1 MQKPSLER
9 LPQRMVKLMSSLVD
23 QTEKPKLPTMQPP
36 AIPALVADAAG
47 RLGLTL
53 TLTSPSVPE
62 QYDVLRNGEP
72 SGYIRARHCGM
83 SVSYPDT
90 GGEDLYDGPIDGFG
104 GFTDHEREAK
114 MLFALALIAARLL
127 RE

>member
-1 MQKPSLER
+1 MMPSFVEQIEKLNLPKGKPPTIPELVLE
-9 LPQRMVKLMSSLVD
+9 
-23 QTEKPKLPTMQPP
+23 
-36 AIPALVADAAG
+36 AAEH
-47 RLGLTL
+47 LGLTL

-62 QYDVLRNGEP
+62 QYDVLKLGNL

-83 SVSYPDT
+83 GVSYPDAD
-90 GGEDLYDGPIDGFG
+90 GEDLYDGPIDGFG

-114 MLFALALIAARLL
+114 LLFALALIAARML